1 MDVWTL
7 TERWKES
14 KAEVDSLKKRVKH
27 VEDYLAKLSR
37 GVQKDEVVQSKQ
49 DKSSSVRTR
58 RRSTKKSKSSK

>member
-7 TERWKES
+7 NERWKES

-49 DKSSSVRTR
+49 DKSSSVRTG

>member
-7 TERWKES
+7 EELYKKSKE
-14 KAEVDSLKKRVKH
+14 EVASLSRRVRH
-27 VEDYLAKLSR
+27 VEDYLAELSR

-49 DKSSSVRTR
+49 DKPSSVRTR